1 MIRKLPLGKSQRH
14 HHQQMKNHRQ
24 RKRPGSGQVA
34 EDNHLFYTNIP
45 FKNFEESRTS
55 S

>member
-1 MIRKLPLGKSQRH
+1 
-14 HHQQMKNHRQ
+14 
-24 RKRPGSGQVA
+24 VA